1 MAKRRSRVN
10 PPDHAGIGTR
20 RVPTPAKSE
29 DAKSEDAKSEDAKS
43 EDALPVRRNSR
54 RCHVCH
60 TLKYVEEADDVEF
73 HVVRMKGQDQADCR
87 WDGNRHV
94 IRIAANK
101 HASLAPLLATMA
113 HEMLH
118 LYLDRAYPQNR
129 AAHGALF
136 KRHADRIC
144 RQHTFDRGQF

>member
-1 MAKRRSRVN
+1 MQ
-10 PPDHAGIGTR
+10 HW
-20 RVPTPAKSE
+20 TPEHLELAYELLRATKPFSGWR
-29 DAKSEDAKSEDAKS
+29 
-43 EDALPVRRNSR
+43 LP
-54 RCHVCH
+54 
-60 TLKYVEEADDVEF
+60 EADDVEF